1 MIVGDHGIRK
11 WAIIAAFLLP
21 SLLPLTLFTLGPM
34 AASLGISF
42 LSWDLLTAPEF
53 VGANNYVDL
62 VGDSD
67 FWAAVGHTFSF
78 LALYLPLVF
87 IGGLAIALALN
98 RGIRAIGFFRG
109 LYFLPV
115 VTSWVVVALMWKWL
129 LNPGGGLVNEALAVI
144 GITGPGWWTDP
155 VWAMP
160 SIVLATAWK
169 DLGFV
174 MVIFLA
180 GLQSIP
186 DTYYEAARVDG
197 ATGWARFRHIT
208 FPLLSPSSFFV
219 LTISL
224 INGFQV
230 FDQVFVM
237 TGGGPA
243 GSTTVLV
250 EQVYTNAFRYSEM
263 GFAAAMSWA
272 LFAIIIVFTALQFR
286 GQDKWVHYA

>member
-1 MIVGDHGIRK
+1 MTVGDSGPRK
-11 WAIIAAFLLP
+11 WLTIACFLLP
-21 SLLPLTLFTLGPM
+21 SLLPLTLFTIGPM

-42 LSWDLLTAPEF
+42 LEWDLLTSPEF
-53 VGANNYVDL
+53 VGVANYSDLLVD
-62 VGDSD
+62 SE
-67 FWAAVGHTFSF
+67 FWAAVRHTFQF
-78 LALYLPLVF
+78 LFMYLPLVF
-87 IGGLAIALALN
+87 IGGLVVAVGLN
-98 RGIRAIGFFRG
+98 RGVRAIGLLRG
-109 LYFLPV
+109 MYFLPV
-115 VTSWVVVALMWKWL
+115 VTSWVVVALLWKWL
-129 LNPGGGLVNEALAVI
+129 LNPSGGLVNEVLGFV
-144 GITGPGWWTDP
+144 GISGPGWWTDP
-155 VWAMP
+155 AWAMT
-160 SIVLATAWK
+160 SVVLATAWK

-186 DTYYEAARVDG
+186 EDYYEAATVDG
-197 ATGWARFRHIT
+197 AGAWSRFRHVT
-208 FPLLSPSSFFV
+208 LPLLSPSSFFV

-250 EQVYTNAFRYSEM
+250 ERVYTNAFRYSEM
-263 GFAAAMSWA
+263 GYAAAMSWA
-272 LFAIIIVFTALQFR
+272 LFLIIIVFTALQFR

>member
-1 MIVGDHGIRK
+1 MIVGDRGPK
-11 WAIIAAFLLP
+11 KALIIAAFILP
-21 SLLPLTLFTLGPM
+21 SLVPLAAFTLGPM

-42 LSWDLLTAPEF
+42 LEWDLLTSPEV
-53 VGANNYVDL
+53 VGVDNYAQLLTD
-62 VGDSD
+62 GE
-67 FWAAVGHTFSF
+67 FWAAVGHTFAF
-78 LALYLPLVF
+78 LGMYLPLVF
-87 IGGLAIALALN
+87 VGGLVIAVALN
-98 RGIRAIGFFRG
+98 QGVRAIGLLRSI
-109 LYFLPV
+109 YFLPV

-129 LNPGGGLVNEALAVI
+129 LNPSSGLVNRGLELV

-155 VWAMP
+155 TWAMP
-160 SIVLATAWK
+160 AIVLATAWK

-186 DTYYEAARVDG
+186 SDYYEAAMVDG
-197 ATGWARFRHIT
+197 AGWWARFRNIT
-208 FPLLSPSSFFV
+208 LPLLSPASFFV

-243 GSTTVLV
+243 GATTVLV
-250 EQVYTNAFRYSEM
+250 ERIYTNAFRYSEM

-272 LFAIIIVFTALQFR
+272 LFLIIIGFTAVQFKA
-286 GQDKWVHYA
+286 QDRWVHYG